1 MSGANNRQIYGKEDM
16 DRFLYYLR
24 KTEGNVGK
32 AARKAGIRGD
42 RATVLLWKQKFEWFS
57 EEMEEILDQ
66 LFDDIESFV
75 SRKAKKNLTAAR
87 LMLLHHRKGRER
99 GYGKRTELTGKDGA
113 PLSWKQVVQKLD
125 EDED

>member
-1 MSGANNRQIYGKEDM
+1 MTSAYNRQIYGKEDM
-16 DRFLYYLR
+16 DKFLYFLR
-24 KTEGNVGK
+24 KLDGNIGK
-32 AARKAGIRGD
+32 AARKARVKGGRQTIIRW
-42 RATVLLWKQKFEWFS
+42 REKFPWFD

-75 SRKAKKNLTAAR
+75 ARKSKKNLTAAR

-113 PLSWKQVVQKLD
+113 PLSWQRIVGKLSDD
-125 EDED
+125 ED